1 MDASNLSLLVAIT
14 VPVAALA
21 ALHAWLA
28 MNGERGTLLMP
39 ATGEFDLRTCPACV
53 LGAMVKSAARAR
65 LARIP
70 RALEA
75 ANDESF
81 REVA

>member
-1 MDASNLSLLVAIT
+1 MDASSLSLLVAIT
-14 VPVAALA
+14 VPVAAVA
-21 ALHAWLA
+21 ALHVWLA
-28 MNGERGTLLMP
+28 LNGERGTLLLP

-53 LGAMVKSAARAR
+53 LGAMVKAAAAAR

-70 RALEA
+70 ASLEP

>member
-1 MDASNLSLLVAIT
+1 MDASNVSLLVAIS

-21 ALHAWLA
+21 ALHVWLA
-28 MNGERGTLLMP
+28 LNGERGTLLLP
-39 ATGEFDLRTCPACV
+39 ATGDFDLRACPACV
-53 LGAMVKSAARAR
+53 LGAMVKSAARTR

-70 RALEA
+70 RSLQA